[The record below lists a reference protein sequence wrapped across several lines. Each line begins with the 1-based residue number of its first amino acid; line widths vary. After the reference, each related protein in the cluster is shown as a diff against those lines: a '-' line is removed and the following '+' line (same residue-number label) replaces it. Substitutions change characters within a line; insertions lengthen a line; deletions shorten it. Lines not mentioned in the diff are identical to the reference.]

1 MKNRNSGSAQ
11 ALSAPQSFQ
20 AAYDAVV
27 IGGGHNGLVAA
38 AYLAKAGKSVLVLEK
53 AAYFGGA
60 ATSKRVFPDYDA
72 MLSRYAYLVSLFP
85 KRITDELGLDFSTR
99 QRRIASFTPWTDAA
113 GRQRGLVLS
122 NVDEARS
129 RDSMREMT
137 GRDAAW
143 HRYQE
148 LLGLEQAI
156 ARVAWPSLL
165 EPLVSR
171 SSFQARLRTAEEQA
185 AWRAF
190 VERPLGEVLETYAD
204 HDALRGLLLTDGKIG
219 VFADAH
225 DASLLQNRCFLYHVI
240 GNETGEWRVPVGG
253 MRSLSDALVAS
264 CRRHGAT
271 LAAET
276 PAVRIETGPARHR
289 VWFESEGK
297 MLSVDATHVLVNA
310 SPRIFARLLDE
321 PWQPHAEDEGSAV
334 KINMLLR
341 RLPRL
346 KAQGVSPE
354 DAFAGS
360 FHIDEGYAQ
369 MASSFQAARAG
380 RLPDPAPGE
389 IYCHTLTDDSI
400 LSPELRSKGFHTL
413 TLFGLDMPWRL
424 FPAELNDARR
434 DEVAR
439 LYLAG
444 LNRLCAEPF
453 EECLARDRDGQL
465 CMEVKT
471 PRDLEDEIGLDQ
483 GNIFHDS
490 LSWFFTDDE
499 SLVGTWG
506 VETHH
511 PRILRAGSSALRGG
525 AVSGIPGRNAAMCV
539 LGGDS

>member
-1 MKNRNSGSAQ
+1 MPPKAASYPSYDVVVVGS
-11 ALSAPQSFQ
+11 
-20 AAYDAVV
+20 
-27 IGGGHNGLVAA
+27 GHNGLVAA

-53 AAYFGGA
+53 ADSFGGA
-60 ATSKRVFPDYDA
+60 TTSQRVFPDYDA
-72 MLSRYAYLVSLFP
+72 VLSRYAYLVALFP
-85 KRITDELGLDFSTR
+85 RRIIEELGLAFATR
-99 QRRIASFTPWTDAA
+99 RRRIASFTPWTDSA

-122 NVDEARS
+122 NVDESRS
-129 RDSMREMT
+129 RNSMHEMT
-137 GRDAAW
+137 GSDGAW

-148 LLGLEQAI
+148 LLALEHAI
-156 ARVAWPSLL
+156 AKLAWPSLL
-165 EPLVSR
+165 EPLQSR
-171 SSFQARLRTAEEQA
+171 ATFQASLRTSEERA

-190 VERPLGEVLETYAD
+190 VERPLGEVLEAHAD

-253 MRSLSDALVAS
+253 MRSLADALVDR
-264 CRRHGAT
+264 CRSLGVT
-271 LAAET
+271 LAAES
-276 PAVRIETGPARHR
+276 PAVRIETGPARHQ
-289 VWFESEGK
+289 VWFESDGHRR
-297 MLSVDATHVLVNA
+297 SVEATHVLVNA
-310 SPRIFARLLDE
+310 TPRTFAALLGE
-321 PWQPHAEDEGSAV
+321 PWQPISEDEGSAV
-334 KINMLLR
+334 KINMLLK

-360 FHIDEGYAQ
+360 FHIDEGYGQLA
-369 MASSFQAARAG
+369 ASYASAREG
-380 RLPDPAPGE
+380 LLPDPAPGE

-400 LSPELRSKGFHTL
+400 LSPDLRAAGYHTL

-424 FPAELNDARR
+424 FSAENNATRR
-434 DEVAR
+434 EEVVR

-444 LNRLCAEPF
+444 LDRLCAEPV
-453 EECLARDRDGQL
+453 EDCLARDAEGRS
-465 CMEVKT
+465 CIEVKT
-471 PRDLEDEIGLDQ
+471 PRDLEAEVGLDQ
-483 GNIFHDS
+483 GNIFHNA

-499 SLVGTWG
+499 ALVGTWG

-539 LGGDS
+539 LGGVRG